1 MAAAA
6 DSPRLLWVGASG
18 PAPRTA
24 AALQDQGYALL
35 HAEPGP
41 RATALCR
48 RLQPAAVVLVPVG
61 LAREALLVQVTA
73 LRAPLLVLLPRVAP
87 LDEVRLLEAG
97 ADLVLPADAGSLLLL
112 ARLRA
117 LMRRSGAAA
126 PLRLGALQVDPPG
139 TGVRLADRRL
149 DLGAS
154 AQALVHELAACAGR
168 PAPRARLA
176 RHLGPAAADG
186 RSRTLDMAI
195 SRLRRQLRAQG
206 AADIE
211 IEAVRGQGYR
221 LVLCRAPA

>member
-1 MAAAA
+1 MADGA
-6 DSPRLLWVGASG
+6 DSPRLLWVGAA
-18 PAPRTA
+18 APPPRMA

-48 RLQPAAVVLVPVG
+48 RLRPAAVVLVPG
-61 LAREALLVQVTA
+61 ALAREALLAQVAA

-87 LDEVRLLEAG
+87 LDELRLLEAG
-97 ADLVLPADAGSLLLL
+97 ADGVLPAEAGSLLLL

-117 LMRRSGAAA
+117 LMRRSGAATA
-126 PLRLGALQVDPPG
+126 LRLGPLQVDAPG

-176 RHLGPAAADG
+176 RHLGPAAAG
-186 RSRTLDMAI
+186 GGSRTLDMAI

-206 AADIE
+206 AADIA

-221 LVLCRAPA
+221 LVLRGASA